1 MEIDYPNLERD
12 VAEGR
17 LRETLKRELI
27 EGFQKMRRDGER
39 LPPPSYYATKITE
52 VIHGGTERAIDDTL
66 AYDLYQEV
74 LLACEEAYEEVASD
88 S

>member
-12 VAEGR
+12 VADGR
-17 LRETLKRELI
+17 LRETLKRELV
-27 EGFQKMRRDGER
+27 EGFQKMQSEGER

-52 VIHGGTERAIDDTL
+52 VIHAGTERVIDDTL

-74 LLACEEAYEEVASD
+74 LLACEEAYEEVSD